1 MLLKKS
7 LGEETMF
14 ESLDDLESFVTSEE
28 YKGTKRDI
36 IIFNANLKMKRTFED
51 VLSLQK
57 EINNYFKELRE
68 KDNRMYIVFSLNKK
82 LLEDEIKSKLNS

>member
-1 MLLKKS
+1 
-7 LGEETMF
+7 MF